1 MTGLRLFACVALV
14 LPCLAQNTPE
24 LARILSFEAEH
35 TGSFP
40 AGWDGNPRD
49 SIALDD
55 KVVHGGK
62 WSVRIE
68 RHEGASAPFSGI
80 LKGLRVD
87 FTGQTLVWRGY
98 LRTEGVTGFTQ
109 LTARGA

>member
-1 MTGLRLFACVALV
+1 LACAALV

-35 TGSFP
+35 TGGFP
-40 AGWDGNPRD
+40 AGWDGSPRD

-68 RHEGASAPFSGI
+68 RQEGHWISWAGRWYGAGI
-80 LKGLRVD
+80 CGPKALPVSPHLK
-87 FTGQTLVWRGY
+87 
-98 LRTEGVTGFTQ
+98 
-109 LTARGA
+109 ARGA